1 MVEYRM
7 FRNKVQRSARNLR
20 YQYYRRHINEL
31 RNSNPKQWWKNI
43 KKLTGQ
49 TVPNHVIGMANEMC
63 GSNVQQLTNNI
74 NVFLQSVSDDLE
86 PLLPELIPSVSHCPD
101 EFIIEPYTVERKL
114 SKINCNKS
122 CGPDNIANWI
132 LRDGS
137 VWIAEPVCAIFNA
150 SVRDG
155 IVSIIWKKLILFI
168 FLRSTNQEKLNQTLD
183 QYDNIFNFNTSKS
196 VRINSWYLDP

>member
-1 MVEYRM
+1 MNSCDDMLDYFNFVISSLVDSVLPLRVCKRNRADKPWINDNFRRLIRCRQFAWSNNNMVEYRM

-74 NVFLQSVSDDLE
+74 NVFFTKRL
-86 PLLPELIPSVSHCPD
+86 
-101 EFIIEPYTVERKL
+101 
-114 SKINCNKS
+114 
-122 CGPDNIANWI
+122 
-132 LRDGS
+132 
-137 VWIAEPVCAIFNA
+137 
-150 SVRDG
+150 
-155 IVSIIWKKLILFI
+155 
-168 FLRSTNQEKLNQTLD
+168 
-183 QYDNIFNFNTSKS
+183 
-196 VRINSWYLDP
+196 